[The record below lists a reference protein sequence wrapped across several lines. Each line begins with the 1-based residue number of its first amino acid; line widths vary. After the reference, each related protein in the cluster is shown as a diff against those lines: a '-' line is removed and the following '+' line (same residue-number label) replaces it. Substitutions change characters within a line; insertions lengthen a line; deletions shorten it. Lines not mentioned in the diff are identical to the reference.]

1 VEFEKVTDPSVFE
14 EDEYLTPEQL
24 LELQNILVDRAVAI
38 LEGSRD
44 EVSRFTSERE
54 SHPDE
59 MDQAS
64 SESER
69 DFSIRLAQRD
79 RKLIDKVRHAL
90 ETIDEGEYGACEA
103 CGGPIGYRRQLV
115 RPVARL
121 CIDCKTEAETVERI
135 RAMG

>member
-1 VEFEKVTDPSVFE
+1 VEFEKVTDASTFE

-24 LELQNILVDRAVAI
+24 LELHNILVERAVAI
-38 LEGSRD
+38 IEGSRD
-44 EVSRFTSERE
+44 EVQRFTNERE
-54 SHPDE
+54 NHPDE

-90 ETIDEGEYGACEA
+90 GTFAEGEFGACEA
-103 CGGPIGYRRQLV
+103 CGGPIGFRRQLV